1 MENNKIGS
9 REWVKTATI
18 IFLAILLVLTF
29 FSNTIMNRT
38 LPEVASSVA
47 ESGSITARVRGTG
60 KLTAVDN
67 TQVKASATRYVG
79 QINVKEGQ
87 EVKAGDLLFTMGN
100 GDSDELETAQDNLDS
115 LQFTLQRNQLSYP
128 SGSAEQVYLS
138 AQDDYAEAYAN
149 WDAANK
155 KLEDLT
161 SGNEKLDAARDEY
174 NAAAKKLKDDQDLLQ
189 KAQED
194 LDKAKE
200 TAQHNL
206 EVAEQD
212 YQYKLDLYDGYGPN
226 YEDQE
231 VATAYASQ
239 LQAANEVVVECQKAL
254 YKYESGDAD
263 ESKEV
268 ARLESIVESD
278 ETDVEYKEAVYIS
291 YTAESSAYTA
301 AATALE
307 AAESR
312 LTAAKTALNSA
323 YSSYLSQQASDNK
336 TAASAAIDAAETQS
350 KIEKAQAKVDSLSGA
365 DPVEITAPC
374 DGTVTSISAVAGSK
388 VAKDD
393 VMCIIES
400 PDKGYTVSYSV
411 TTDQARRIKVG
422 DTGTISN
429 YFWSS
434 EITATVSSIKVDQ
447 TDPQNKKTITFD
459 VVGDDLTTGS
469 ELTISVGSRSSS
481 YDLIIPSSAVRTDSN
496 GSFVLV
502 ITAKNSALGN
512 RYYAKRVSVEVLAS
526 DDVNSA
532 ISGDLESGDFV
543 VTTSSA
549 PISSGDQVRMA
560 DS

>member
-9 REWVKTATI
+9 IEWVKTATI

-100 GDSDELETAQDNLDS
+100 GDSDELEAAQDNLDA
-115 LQFTLQRNQLSYP
+115 LEFTLQRNQASYTT
-128 SGSAEQVYLS
+128 SQDTATNYRIGVLADQ
-138 AQDDYAEAYAN
+138 AQTAYDDM
-149 WDAANK
+149 
-155 KLEDLT
+155 L
-161 SGNEKLDAARDEY
+161 
-174 NAAAKKLKDDQDLLQ
+174 AAK
-189 KAQED
+189 A
-194 LDKAKE
+194 
-200 TAQHNL
+200 
-206 EVAEQD
+206 D
-212 YQYKLDLYDGYGPN
+212 Y
-226 YEDQE
+226 EASDQE
-231 VATAYASQ
+231 
-239 LQAANEVVVECQKAL
+239 LKAL
-254 YKYESGDAD
+254 GEK
-263 ESKEV
+263 V
-268 ARLESIVESD
+268 
-278 ETDVEYKEAVYIS
+278 
-291 YTAESSAYTA
+291 
-301 AATALE
+301 
-307 AAESR
+307 
-312 LTAAKTALNSA
+312 TAAKTELDNAKNDLDAAELLKACDQVEQDDLVAEAQKAYDEAPEEEKAQKLIELNEAKQTREEVLAADDLIIAACETEVENTNKAYQDVKDEYDAKVASGDTSTLKTAYELARDNYYSVEYSYYSA
-323 YSSYLSQQASDNK
+323 IDSQANTDASNAK
-336 TAASAAIDAAETQS
+336 TAASAAIDVAETQS

-481 YDLIIPSSAVRTDSN
+481 YDLIVPSSAVRTDSN